1 MTSSSSIRYSARI
14 CDRAAR
20 ALRCS
25 PFTLALLLAI
35 RTTSVAL
42 DALAGTAG
50 VTQAYTR
57 TPLTEWQAES
67 QMMWLIQVG
76 LVRREV
82 DGQGITDSFRL
93 TPLGWQLTQA
103 WSDSAQ
109 GIPPATWGDRFL
121 NWIHRW
127 FRLPL

>member
-1 MTSSSSIRYSARI
+1 MTSSSFIRYSART

-25 PFTLALLLAI
+25 PFTLALLLTI

-42 DALAGTAG
+42 DALVGEAG
-50 VTQAYTR
+50 VTQGHTR
-57 TPLTEWQAES
+57 TPLTEWRAES

-93 TPLGWQLTQA
+93 TPLGWQLSQA
-103 WSDSAQ
+103 WADSAQ